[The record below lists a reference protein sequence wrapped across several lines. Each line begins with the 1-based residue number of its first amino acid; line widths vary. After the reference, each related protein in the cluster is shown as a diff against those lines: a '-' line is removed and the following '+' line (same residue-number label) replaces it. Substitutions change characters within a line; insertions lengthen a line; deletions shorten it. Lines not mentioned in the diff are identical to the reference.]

1 MFQVSDRAVGLFVS
15 TFLERTRR
23 RNCRRPRHRPPPL
36 SRSSF
41 VRAGKKGRK
50 EWMEKSVR
58 LKLSDG
64 RGRINGGG
72 GDTNEGEK
80 EAEKRGESRGE
91 RRARGQPLTITNR
104 RA

>member
-23 RNCRRPRHRPPPL
+23 RNCRRPRHRPSLSLVLPL
-36 SRSSF
+36 F
-41 VRAGKKGRK
+41 EQKEGRK

>member
-1 MFQVSDRAVGLFVS
+1 
-15 TFLERTRR
+15 
-23 RNCRRPRHRPPPL
+23 
-36 SRSSF
+36 
-41 VRAGKKGRK
+41 
-50 EWMEKSVR
+50 MEKSVR

-72 GDTNEGEK
+72 GDTKEGEK